1 MRVDYPEFER
11 RNEVAGREQAAAV
24 YELVIA
30 PLARLL
36 GLLKGQ
42 S

>member
-1 MRVDYPEFER
+1 MRFDYPQFEAQ
-11 RNEVAGREQAAAV
+11 NESAGRKQAAAV
-24 YELVIA
+24 YELVLE

-36 GLLKGQ
+36 GILKGQ

>member
-1 MRVDYPEFER
+1 VRVDYPEFER
-11 RNEVAGREQAAAV
+11 LNEKAGREQALAV
-24 YELVIA
+24 YELLIA

-36 GLLKGQ
+36 GIVKGQ